1 VAKHKFKG
9 FPQQNRNHIQFRRS
23 NPMKDKKNST
33 IQKPDKLEVVDALV
47 LKIAYLQKENADLK
61 AQLVDTQK
69 KLAEKELQAH
79 ITALGSKY
87 SLNLEKDKI
96 DLNSG
101 VITRVGSGGET
112 PLALSNSSEEDVADD
127 DIDA

>member
-1 VAKHKFKG
+1 
-9 FPQQNRNHIQFRRS
+9 
-23 NPMKDKKNST
+23 MKDKKNST

-101 VITRVGSGGET
+101 VITRVGSVCET
-112 PLALSNSSEEDVADD
+112 PLALSNSSEEDAANDD